1 MVLMFTDE
9 VVEQE
14 QEQMGDNGTLRNLS
28 EQVIIYILLLC
39 FLEQ

>member
-28 EQVIIYILLLC
+28 EQVIIYD
-39 FLEQ
+39 E